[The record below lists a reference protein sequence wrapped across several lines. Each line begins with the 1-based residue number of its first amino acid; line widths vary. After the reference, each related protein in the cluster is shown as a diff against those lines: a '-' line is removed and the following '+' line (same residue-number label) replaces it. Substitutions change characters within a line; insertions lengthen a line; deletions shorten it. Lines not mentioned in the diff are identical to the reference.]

1 MNTYYAIKRADGRYM
16 KIRQNGK
23 TRNWV
28 KGLKSATVGT
38 EAQMQACI
46 DVIQREYLRI
56 GREADGIV
64 LVRVGES
71 DSAWKAK
78 LEAVNKQ
85 SIELITNN

>member
-1 MNTYYAIKRADGRYM
+1 MNTYFAIKRADGRYM

-56 GREADGIV
+56 GLKREIV
-64 LVRVGES
+64 LVKVGES

-78 LEAVNKQ
+78 LDAVSKQ
-85 SIELITNN
+85 ETE

>member
-1 MNTYYAIKRADGRYM
+1 MKTYFAIKRADGRYM

-23 TRNWV
+23 ARNWV
-28 KGLKSATVGT
+28 KSLKGASVGT

-64 LVRVGES
+64 LLRVGDS

-78 LEAVNKQ
+78 LDAVSKQ
-85 SIELITNN
+85 ETEYKP